1 LTFTTVTDLYYGD
14 LEKLEI
20 DKAAFSARDPAAY

>member
-1 LTFTTVTDLYYGD
+1 VTDLYYGD